1 MRKPLKEN
9 ISFLKEKNFPL
20 RKKIKILK
28 GKYHISSIPI
38 FRAFEKI
45 EMNIELYLHHY
56 QVRELDDAFDFQ
68 SSIVPVLDEK
78 LQPIW

>member
-1 MRKPLKEN
+1 MKKPLRIK
-9 ISFLKEKNFPL
+9 IKTLKE
-20 RKKIKILK
+20 
-28 GKYHISSIPI
+28 KYHISAIPI

-45 EMNIELYLHHY
+45 ELNIELYLHHY

>member
-20 RKKIKILK
+20 RIKIKILK